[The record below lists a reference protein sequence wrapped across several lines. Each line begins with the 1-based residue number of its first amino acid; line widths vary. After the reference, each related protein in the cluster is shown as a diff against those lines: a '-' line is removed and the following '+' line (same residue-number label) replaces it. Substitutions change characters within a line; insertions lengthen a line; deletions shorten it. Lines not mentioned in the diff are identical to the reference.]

1 MLLLTLAGLGLASP
15 FLELANGFGGI
26 IGLFIL
32 FLGIRAAWSLTSG
45 VDAAAPDISGP
56 YSAQPSTSHAV

>member
-1 MLLLTLAGLGLASP
+1 MVLITLLGIGLASP
-15 FLELANGFGGI
+15 FLELSDGFGGI

-45 VDAAAPDISGP
+45 VDTAPDISGP
-56 YSAQPSTSHAV
+56 YPAQPSTV